1 MELVIRCLVLYVL
14 IWFFFRIA
22 GKRALRDMTAFD
34 FVLLLIISEC
44 TQQGLIGKDY
54 SITGAATV
62 VATLLGA
69 DILLS
74 LLKQRFEKLERG
86 IDCVPVILIE
96 AGRVHPDRMR
106 KERVDEA
113 DIMAA
118 ARQSQGIG
126 RLEDIDYAILEVS
139 GGLSIIPRE
148 RGQRRPG
155 RD

>member
-1 MELVIRCLVLYVL
+1 MELVLRGLCLYLL
-14 IWFFFRIA
+14 FWFFFRVA
-22 GKRALRDMTAFD
+22 GKRTLRDLTAFD

-74 LLKQRFEKLERG
+74 LLKQRFGTLEKVVDG
-86 IDCVPVILIE
+86 VPVLLIE
-96 AGRVHPDRMR
+96 AGQLRPDRMK

-113 DIMAA
+113 DILCA
-118 ARQSQGIG
+118 ARLSHGIG
-126 RLEDIDYAILEVS
+126 RLEDIDYAILEV
-139 GGLSIIPRE
+139 GGGVSIIPKEMSRS
-148 RGQRRPG
+148 RS
-155 RD
+155 

>member
-1 MELVIRCLVLYVL
+1 VELVLRGLCLYLL
-14 IWFFFRIA
+14 LWFFFRVA
-22 GKRALRDMTAFD
+22 GKRTLRDLTAFD

-62 VATLLGA
+62 VATLLAA

-74 LLKQRFEKLERG
+74 LLKQRFGQLEKVVDG
-86 IDCVPVILIE
+86 VPVLLIE
-96 AGRVHPDRMR
+96 AGQLRPDRMK

-113 DIMAA
+113 DILSA
-118 ARQSQGIG
+118 ARLSHGIG

-139 GGLSIIPRE
+139 GGVSIIPKELSRS
-148 RGQRRPG
+148 RR
-155 RD
+155 